1 MFPKLTISLSSTG
14 IFISIFGEGRAM
26 KTVLKSLVVGLMV
39 FALSF
44 SPALAGLAK
53 AGGFNFEGISPIKTD
68 DTQSYEKQPRGLMFN
83 FSFGGPKDYK
93 KTESQIAMMNEGKV
107 TTTTEENLRT
117 AVGVVIVLGIMFLII
132 DNNNSDSDD
141 NDLWISLP
149 PNEN

>member
-1 MFPKLTISLSSTG
+1 
-14 IFISIFGEGRAM
+14 M

-53 AGGFNFEGISPIKTD
+53 AGGFNFEGISSLKID

-93 KTESQIAMMNEGKV
+93 KTESQVAMMNEGKV
-107 TTTTEENLRT
+107 TSLEEEKFWTWVGGL
-117 AVGVVIVLGIMFLII
+117 AVVGTIVLVTS
-132 DNNNSDSDD
+132 NN
-141 NDLWISLP
+141 
-149 PNEN
+149 

>member
-1 MFPKLTISLSSTG
+1 
-14 IFISIFGEGRAM
+14 M

-53 AGGFNFEGISPIKTD
+53 AGGFNFEGISSIKTD

-93 KTESQIAMMNEGKV
+93 KTKSQVAMMDKEKV
-107 TTTTEENLRT
+107 TWTEKQKT
-117 AVGVVIVLGIMFLII
+117 YVGVAAIFGIIALFAY
-132 DNNNSDSDD
+132 
-141 NDLWISLP
+141 
-149 PNEN
+149 NED

>member
-1 MFPKLTISLSSTG
+1 
-14 IFISIFGEGRAM
+14 M

-53 AGGFNFEGISPIKTD
+53 AGGFNFEGINSIKTD

-93 KTESQIAMMNEGKV
+93 KTKSQVAMMDKDKTYNETG
-107 TTTTEENLRT
+107 
-117 AVGVVIVLGIMFLII
+117 AVILTVAYLGVIALILT
-132 DNNNSDSDD
+132 N
-141 NDLWISLP
+141 
-149 PNEN
+149 

>member
-1 MFPKLTISLSSTG
+1 
-14 IFISIFGEGRAM
+14 M

-53 AGGFNFEGISPIKTD
+53 AGGFNFEGISSIKTD

-93 KTESQIAMMNEGKV
+93 KTKSQVAMMDKDQVKTALGV
-107 TTTTEENLRT
+107 T
-117 AVGVVIVLGIMFLII
+117 VIIGIIAFSFA
-132 DNNNSDSDD
+132 NS
-141 NDLWISLP
+141 ND
-149 PNEN
+149 